1 MVIMVKQQ
9 NNVQQ
14 LPIYVF
20 NFLWKN
26 RDTLCHN
33 KVTYLKNTINNIL
46 QSDTLF
52 REKKFIE
59 NRNSQNIL
67 VSREMP
73 LLRYL
78 QNLPSLSLLSS
89 AAVLK

>member
-1 MVIMVKQQ
+1 MVKQQ

-20 NFLWKN
+20 NFLRKN
-26 RDTLCHN
+26 HDTLCHN
-33 KVTYLKNTINNIL
+33 KVTYLKNTISNIL
-46 QSDTLF
+46 QPDTLF

-59 NRNSQNIL
+59 NRNSQNIF

-73 LLRYL
+73 LLHYL